1 MEKVQLVLENLIN
14 KIFAREILIKVIKF
28 AVLLIYIMW
37 IINSFEVGFLFYSL
51 FFCFLYVFL
60 YEVNKILK
68 EDEEYRQNKKLWLT
82 LSLEER

>member
-68 EDEEYRQNKKLWLT
+68 EDEEYRQNKKL
-82 LSLEER
+82 